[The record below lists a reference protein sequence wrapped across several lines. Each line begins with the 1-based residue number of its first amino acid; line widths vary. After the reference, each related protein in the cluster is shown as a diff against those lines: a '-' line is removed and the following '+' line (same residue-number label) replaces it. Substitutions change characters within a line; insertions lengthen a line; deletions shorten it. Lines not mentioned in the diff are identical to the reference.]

1 MTWNELEKA
10 LAIFSLSG
18 PITLGEI
25 KVRHRALIKKYHP
38 DAAAGGEND
47 RIREVNAA
55 FRVLVDYCREFRFS
69 LTREEFLNQHPEE
82 RLRQQFAD
90 NVVWGKA
97 SE

>member
-18 PITLGEI
+18 PITLGDI

-38 DAAAGGEND
+38 DAVGGESD
-47 RIREVNAA
+47 CIREINAA
-55 FRVLVDYCREFRFS
+55 FRVLDDYCREFRFS
-69 LTREEFLNQHPEE
+69 LTREEFLDQHPEE